1 MYNVCLSES
10 VWQQGQTVTASYS
23 VENYSFDL
31 EKFFP
36 RRIFERITDVR
47 VNMPEIIAQQA
58 SARRRRTRLTLDG
71 RLTILAADHP
81 GRGVTNIGSDPFIMG
96 NRYQYLGRILR
107 VLTGTSFDGFMS
119 THDMIDDLLIV
130 DYLVQVGGGP
140 SFLDNKVLIGC
151 MQRGGVA
158 GVVGEIDDRF
168 TSYTAESLAR
178 FRLDGGKMLLRF
190 VPDDERTLLTVDYC
204 ARAITDLNRYNL
216 PAFVEP
222 LRMDNVN
229 GRWEMKNTADE
240 LVKLVGVLSALGDS
254 SRNTWLKLPYCE
266 GFERVALATTMPII
280 LLGGPSNEDP
290 RSTFADFTAGMAAGA
305 NVRGAMVGRNVT
317 FPGPDDP
324 AAVAQAVDD
333 IVRRRISADQAVEIA
348 MTSRDKN
355 MDFLTR
361 YIRD

>member
-1 MYNVCLSES
+1 M
-10 VWQQGQTVTASYS
+10 TASYS
-23 VENYSFDL
+23 VENYRFDL

-47 VNMPEIIAQQA
+47 VSAPEIIEQQA
-58 SARRRRTRLTLDG
+58 LARRRRARLTLDG

-81 GRGVTNIGSDPFIMG
+81 GRGVTNIGSDPLIMG
-96 NRYQYLGRILR
+96 NRHQYLGRILR
-107 VLTGTSFDGFMS
+107 VLTATSFDGFMS
-119 THDMIDDLLIV
+119 THDMVDDLLIV
-130 DYLVQVGGGP
+130 DYLVQTGGGP

-190 VPDDERTLLTVDYC
+190 VLDDERTLRTVDYC
-204 ARAITDLNRYNL
+204 ARAITDLNRHNL

-222 LRMDNVN
+222 LRMDYVN
-229 GRWEMKNTADE
+229 GQWQMKNTASE
-240 LVKLVGVLSALGDS
+240 LVRLVGVLSALGDS

-266 GFERVALATTMPII
+266 GFEQVTAATTLPII
-280 LLGGPSNEDP
+280 LLGGPSKEDP
-290 RSTFADFTAGMAAGA
+290 RSTFADFVAGMAAGA
-305 NVRGAMVGRNVT
+305 NVRGAMVGRNIT

-333 IVRRRISADQAVEIA
+333 IVRKRISADQSTDVVMAN
-348 MTSRDKN
+348 RDKN
-355 MDFLTR
+355 LDFLTR
-361 YIRD
+361 YIAD